1 MSSIDKTLDERGTR
15 YGAFTGHAAV
25 TQEIKAAM
33 NRHFGWSKLAA
44 DQREALEMIAHKVG
58 RILNGDPNYID
69 SWHDII
75 GYTRLVEQR
84 LEKEQAKEADAPRQ
98 TPFAFTSTDQIQ
110 EKASPDRTAEMRAG
124 IDRAIATLNEQIRKA
139 KATERAAADS
149 KSIET
154 CDCPA
159 CTLERELKAAFGN
172 VEVIF
177 IGEETG
183 RTD

>member
-1 MSSIDKTLDERGTR
+1 MNTIDKTLDERGQR
-15 YGAFTGHAAV
+15 YGTFTSHAAI

-84 LEKEQAKEADAPRQ
+84 LEKEQPV
-98 TPFAFTSTDQIQ
+98 
-110 EKASPDRTAEMRAG
+110 EKARPMKQDKSQVTPGPLPTDGLKQR
-124 IDRAIATLNEQIRKA
+124 IDRAIADL
-139 KATERAAADS
+139 S
-149 KSIET
+149 
-154 CDCPA
+154 
-159 CTLERELKAAFGN
+159 TLERELKAAFGN
-172 VEVIF
+172 VEVEVTSIN
-177 IGEETG
+177 EETG